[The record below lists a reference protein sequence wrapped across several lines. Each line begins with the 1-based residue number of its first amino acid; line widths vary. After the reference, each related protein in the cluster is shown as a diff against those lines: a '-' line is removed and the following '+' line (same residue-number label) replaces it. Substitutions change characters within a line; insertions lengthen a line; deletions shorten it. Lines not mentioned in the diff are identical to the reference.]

1 MRNLNKNEL
10 LEVSGGASTI
20 SGAFITSIIKGISS
34 IFDLGKSLGTAVRR
48 IMEKNICP
56 L

>member
-1 MRNLNKNEL
+1 MLDLNKKQL
-10 LEVSGGASTI
+10 LEIDGGSTI

-34 IFDLGKSLGTAVRR
+34 IFDLGKALGTAIRR
-48 IMEKNICP
+48 IGTKTICP